1 LIQRDGISIAAGG
14 YLWSRYTRAAIQDTE
29 GSPRIF
35 TFYEDYFRDGSTELD
50 RIIEFC
56 DLERPDDPSRLRDAI
71 SHELRHQTSKTQEL
85 LDWTGLAMECKLL
98 YIGLR
103 GLSFDNLM
111 PKSCRSPRK
120 DTVSENVGSYLR
132 LLDELHSEEMMAQL
146 QTVLSEKDQQLS
158 MLECRLAI
166 KEQEAMQ
173 LQNQINQL
181 QDRADR
187 LQVFSDAVRQ
197 TLAYRFY
204 RRFIKP
210 LRA

>member
-1 LIQRDGISIAAGG
+1 
-14 YLWSRYTRAAIQDTE
+14 
-29 GSPRIF
+29 
-35 TFYEDYFRDGSTELD
+35 
-50 RIIEFC
+50 
-56 DLERPDDPSRLRDAI
+56 
-71 SHELRHQTSKTQEL
+71 
-85 LDWTGLAMECKLL
+85 MECKLL